1 MKFKIT
7 YLLVLLVFTVNILQ
21 FANGDGMIEVFGW
34 KQMDFYNR
42 GDRVPNE
49 NGNKGGGGGAAGN
62 GPKNRPPSGTIV
74 FPDQLHGLLEGDK
87 RSKRAADKRIT
98 SRDDP
103 LNNIESRFQNV
114 ETSDSYIPYNNVP
127 MGATHYKGRLF
138 VTMPRRRIGIPSTLN
153 YIDLQ
158 KDSKQYSPK
167 LHAYPDFETNYLNP
181 ISPAN
186 PKRIISVYRTTVD
199 ACKRLWFIDT
209 GMLEYPNNR
218 TQVQRPAIWVIDLS
232 NDRVLHRYEIPE
244 SIVDT
249 GRGLASITID
259 VFERACNDA
268 FAYIPDLLYRQLYV
282 FSLNDNRMW
291 AFSHNYFNFDPL
303 GGDLQIGGQTFRWDD
318 GIFSI
323 TLGSY
328 APDGYRTVYFHPMA
342 SNTEFEVDS
351 SVLQNEANA
360 ARSDHGND
368 FRPLGSRGDNH
379 QSTMHS
385 YDQNS
390 GIIFYAEIQRNG
402 IGCWNTNKPF
412 SAQNHGTVAQD
423 AQRMIYPSDLT
434 IDDEDNVWMMTNS
447 MPIFIYSTLDP
458 NVVNFR
464 VWKQNVNEA
473 AKNTVCAPNL

>member
-1 MKFKIT
+1 MKLKNI
-7 YLLVLLVFTVNILQ
+7 YLLIFVEFTVNIIQ

-42 GDRVPNE
+42 GDRVPND
-49 NGNKGGGGGAAGN
+49 NGNIGGAVGD
-62 GPKNRPPSGTIV
+62 GHQNRPPSGTIV
-74 FPDQLHGLLEGDK
+74 FPDQLHGLLESDK
-87 RSKRAADKRIT
+87 RSKRATDKRIT

-103 LNNIESRFQNV
+103 LINIENRLQIEDANV
-114 ETSDSYIPYNNVP
+114 SYIPYNNVP
-127 MGATHYKGRLF
+127 MGVTHYKGRLF
-138 VTMPRRRIGIPSTLN
+138 ITMPRRRIGIPSTLN

-158 KDSKQYSPK
+158 NDGKQYSPK

-181 ISPAN
+181 NFPAN

-218 TQVQRPAIWVIDLS
+218 MQVQQPAIWVIDLS
-232 NDRVLHRYEIPE
+232 NNRVLHRYEIPE
-244 SIVDT
+244 NIVDT
-249 GRGLASITID
+249 GRGLASITVD
-259 VFERACNDA
+259 VFERACNEA
-268 FAYIPDLLYRQLYV
+268 FAYIPDLVNRQLYV
-282 FSLNDNRMW
+282 FSLDDNRMW
-291 AFSHNYFNFDPL
+291 GFSHNYFNFDPL
-303 GGDLQIGGQTFRWDD
+303 AGDLQIGGQTFRWDD

-323 TLGSY
+323 TLGPY
-328 APDGYRTVYFHPMA
+328 ASDGYRTVYFHPMA
-342 SNTEFEVDS
+342 SNTEFAVDS

-368 FRPLGSRGDNH
+368 FHPLGSRGGNR

-385 YDQNS
+385 YDLRS
-390 GIIFYAEIQRNG
+390 DIIFYAEIQRNG
-402 IGCWNTNKPF
+402 VGCWNTNKPF

-434 IDDEDNVWMMTNS
+434 IDDEDNIWVMTNS

-464 VWKQNVNEA
+464 VWKQNVYEA
-473 AKNTVCAPNL
+473 AKNTVCAP